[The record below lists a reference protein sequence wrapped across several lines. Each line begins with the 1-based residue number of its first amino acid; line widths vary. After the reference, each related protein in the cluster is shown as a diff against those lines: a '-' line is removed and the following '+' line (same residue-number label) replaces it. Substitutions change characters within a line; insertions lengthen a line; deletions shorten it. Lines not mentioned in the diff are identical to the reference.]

1 MQPQSVE
8 VRRRNLAAVLL
19 HLKPAATG
27 KDKGFAPVQIIGATG
42 KDKEETV
49 ATLDVNLCNV
59 VRALGGG
66 GALLVPGGHQG
77 GGGQVLECRRN

>member
-27 KDKGFAPVQIIGATG
+27 KGFAPVKIIGATG

-66 GALLVPGGHQG
+66 GALLVPGGDQG
-77 GGGQVLECRRN
+77 GGGQVLECRCH